1 MSRARGRAHNKK
13 KARLTNHTLSA
24 VMEIDHRAAAEDP
37 AAQPAALESVELD
50 ILELLR
56 AEPDAATV
64 PASYNDAGSVF
75 MGAAGF
81 PADRFVFGLILCPQC
96 HNEMVYYQERA
107 VLAAGYGFRCRVC
120 QHELLV
126 SLT

>member
-24 VMEIDHRAAAEDP
+24 VMEIDRRAAAEDP

-64 PASYNDAGSVF
+64 PASYNDAASVF

-81 PADRFVFGLILCPQC
+81 PAEQFVFGLMLCPQC
-96 HNEMVYYQERA
+96 HNEMVYYQVRA

-120 QHELLV
+120 QHELLA

>member
-1 MSRARGRAHNKK
+1 MSRARGRAHKK

-24 VMEIDHRAAAEDP
+24 VMEIDRRAAAEDP
-37 AAQPAALESVELD
+37 AAQTAALESVELD

-75 MGAAGF
+75 TGAADF
-81 PADRFVFGLILCPQC
+81 PAAHFVFGLMVGPQC

-107 VLAAGYGFRCRVC
+107 LLAAGYRFRGRGCY
-120 QHELLV
+120 
-126 SLT
+126 

>member
-1 MSRARGRAHNKK
+1 MSRARGRAHKK

-24 VMEIDHRAAAEDP
+24 VMEMDRRTTAEEP
-37 AAQPAALESVELD
+37 AAQPAALESVERD

-56 AEPDAATV
+56 AEPNASAV

-75 MGAAGF
+75 LGAAAF
-81 PADRFVFGLILCPQC
+81 PAEQFVLGLILCPQC

-120 QHELLV
+120 QHELLA